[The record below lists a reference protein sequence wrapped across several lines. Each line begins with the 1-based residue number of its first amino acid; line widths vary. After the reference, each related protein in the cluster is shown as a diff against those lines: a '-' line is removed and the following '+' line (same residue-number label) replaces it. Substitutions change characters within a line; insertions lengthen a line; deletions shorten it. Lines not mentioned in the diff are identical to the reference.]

1 MRSWPG
7 VAISVMPA
15 ISLTCESVASVS
27 RLCGAALSDSLH
39 RGDQKFDIS
48 FRAGDRAFDQ
58 IDHVPTRAGQP
69 ILDFGADALMNRG
82 VADDAFLADL
92 VPLGLELRLDQRD
105 DARAGFGERHRHG
118 KHL

>member
-27 RLCGAALSDSLH
+27 RLCGAASSGSLH

-48 FRAGDRAFDQ
+48 FGAGDRAFDQ
-58 IDHVPTRAGQP
+58 IDHVPAFAGQP
-69 ILDFGADALMNRG
+69 FAHFGANACVHRG
-82 VADDAFLADL
+82 IADDAFLADL
-92 VPLGLELRLDQRD
+92 VPLGLELRLDQGD
-105 DARAGFGERHRHG
+105 DARAG
-118 KHL
+118 